1 MEPRI
6 QYVQT
11 TDGVSIAYW
20 VLGEGPPLVHL
31 TLVVGHIQMEWQL
44 PECRR
49 WYERLAESRK
59 LIRFDFRGGGL
70 SDRNVG
76 DFSLEGLLL
85 DLEAVA
91 DRLGLETFA
100 LFGPAHFGP
109 VAIAYA
115 ARHPER
121 VSHLLLWSTYREA
134 SDWSSW
140 PQVQGIRA
148 LMNMDWN
155 LYTEALAHML
165 LGWSEGEPARRF
177 AALVR
182 ESITQEDLQR
192 VLPAISD
199 WDTRPLLPHVKAPTL
214 VLQRREAI
222 PGVTA
227 ATGLASRIP
236 GARLALLEGESLAP
250 YLGDSEAVLTAVN
263 EFLGE
268 AEPAAASTARAPAGG
283 LVNILFTDM
292 EGSTTLPQRLGDAGA
307 QNVLDAHNVVVR
319 EALTAHGGSEIKHT
333 GDGIMAS
340 FPLTSSALDC
350 AIAIQR
356 AFREWNASLPAHPE
370 P

>member
-6 QYVQT
+6 QYAQT
-11 TDGVSIAYW
+11 ADGVSIAYW
-20 VLGEGPPLVHL
+20 VLGEGQPLVHL
-31 TLVVGHIQMEWQL
+31 SLVFSHIQMEWQF

-49 WYERLAESRK
+49 WYERLAQNRK

-91 DRLGLETFA
+91 DGLGLETFA
-100 LFGPAHFGP
+100 LFGPAHLGP

-115 ARHPER
+115 ARHPDR

-148 LMNMDWN
+148 LMNIDWN
-155 LYTEALAHML
+155 LYTEAMAHTL

-182 ESITQEDLQR
+182 ESITPEDLQR
-192 VLPAISD
+192 VIPAISD
-199 WDTRPLLPHVKAPTL
+199 WDIGPLLPHVKAPTL

-222 PGVTA
+222 SGVTA

-236 GARLALLEGESLAP
+236 NARLALLEGGSLSP
-250 YLGDSEAVLTAVN
+250 
-263 EFLGE
+263 
-268 AEPAAASTARAPAGG
+268 R
-283 LVNILFTDM
+283 
-292 EGSTTLPQRLGDAGA
+292 
-307 QNVLDAHNVVVR
+307 
-319 EALTAHGGSEIKHT
+319 
-333 GDGIMAS
+333 
-340 FPLTSSALDC
+340 
-350 AIAIQR
+350 
-356 AFREWNASLPAHPE
+356 
-370 P
+370 